1 MSDIVEQLKEP
12 ESHYPG
18 NFDTPKRANAMLS
31 CLCQEAAETIESLRQ
46 QLAEKDAE
54 IEQLKSKAIEH
65 EVKHDVAVGTLDDGR
80 SYAQCH
86 L

>member
-31 CLCQEAAETIESLRQ
+31 CLCQEAAETIEFSTMTNSFAGAPILQRW
-46 QLAEKDAE
+46 LA
-54 IEQLKSKAIEH
+54 
-65 EVKHDVAVGTLDDGR
+65 
-80 SYAQCH
+80 
-86 L
+86 